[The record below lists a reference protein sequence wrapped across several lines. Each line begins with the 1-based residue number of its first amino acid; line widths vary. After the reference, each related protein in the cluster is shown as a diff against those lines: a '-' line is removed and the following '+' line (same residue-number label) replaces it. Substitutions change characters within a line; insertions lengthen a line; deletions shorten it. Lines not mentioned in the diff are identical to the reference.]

1 MGVAPRSPAIQVVCV
16 GRLRPPHD
24 QAGEEYEQRV
34 ARLVGFRVD
43 EIAAEPLQRG
53 DLVARAREADRIRS
67 AVVRGAWTVGLS
79 PDGREPS
86 SSDAFAQW
94 VERRLASG
102 RPVAFLI
109 GGATGLDVDLL
120 GTCDETMALGRLTMP
135 HQLARV
141 VLIEQL
147 YRALSLLQGHP
158 YPH

>member
-16 GRLRPPHD
+16 GRLRAPHD
-24 QAGEEYEQRV
+24 QAGAEYEQRV

-43 EIAAEPLQRG
+43 EVAAAPLQRG
-53 DLVARAREADRIRS
+53 GAAARAEEAERIRS
-67 AVVRGAWTVGLS
+67 ALVRGAWTVGLS

-86 SSDAFAQW
+86 SSEAFAQW

-109 GGATGLDVDLL
+109 GGASGLDGTLL

>member
-16 GRLRPPHD
+16 GRLRAPHD
-24 QAGEEYEQRV
+24 QAGAEYAERV

-43 EIAAEPLQRG
+43 EVAAAPLQRG
-53 DLVARAREADRIRS
+53 AAAARVQEAERIRG
-67 AVVRGAWTVGLS
+67 ALVRGAWTVGLS
-79 PDGREPS
+79 PDGREPRS
-86 SSDAFAQW
+86 SEAFAQW
-94 VERRLASG
+94 VERRMVSG
-102 RPVAFLI
+102 RPIAFLI
-109 GGATGLDVDLL
+109 GGASGLDDDLL

-141 VLIEQL
+141 VLTEQL